1 MDFISEDF
9 IQNNVFRRPKNIAL
23 HLRNGLLQGGDQFFG
38 LQSLGVGSA
47 VVRAARAVLREF
59 AGTLQEMKSRAVAPA
74 NDIFFPDQI
83 HGTDEFHPLEIR
95 AAEFGHHGLV
105 LA

>member
-23 HLRNGLLQGGDQFFG
+23 HLRNGLRQGGDQLFG
-38 LQSLGVGSA
+38 LQPLGIGSA
-47 VVRAARAVLREF
+47 VLRAARAVISEF
-59 AGTLQEMKSRAVAPA
+59 ACTLQEMKSRAVAPA
-74 NDIFFPDQI
+74 DDIFFPDQI
-83 HGTDEFHPLEIR
+83 HGADELHPLEIR
-95 AAEFGHHGLV
+95 AAEFGHHSLV